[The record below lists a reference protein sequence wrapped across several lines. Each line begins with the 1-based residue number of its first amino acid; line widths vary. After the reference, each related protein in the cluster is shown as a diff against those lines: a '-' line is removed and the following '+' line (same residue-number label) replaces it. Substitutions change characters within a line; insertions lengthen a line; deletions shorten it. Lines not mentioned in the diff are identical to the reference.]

1 MLSNQSVV
9 QTVTVSEIS
18 NAIKSS
24 LEYSFA
30 SVSVMG
36 ELSNVHRHSSGH
48 FYFTLKDQNAQLSA
62 VMFRGNAMKLFFKP
76 DNGMEVICTGGITV
90 YEPRGVYQLMVTGM
104 IPRGE
109 GALQVL
115 FEKLKTKLSAEGLFD
130 TSRKHPLPKFPRKIA
145 LVTSKA
151 GAAIKDMISV
161 IHRRNS
167 SIEIL
172 VVPTQVQ
179 GAGAAEQIAAGI
191 DLCNEFA
198 EVDLILIGR
207 GGGSIEDLWA
217 FNEEIVAYAIARSKI
232 PVISAVG
239 HEVDF
244 TIADFVADCRAATP
258 SVAGEIAVPLASTIV
273 RELKIVSD
281 TLWKLVDSKAGYL
294 HQELKLMVRN
304 RVLRTLSNRWNAM
317 ALHVDDVS
325 EQLEHAIDL
334 YMERKDHCI
343 GILRERLLASD
354 PSKIL
359 KKGYAIIRK
368 DKRIIDSITEITLG
382 DTVEI
387 SLRDGSASANITKR
401 HFQ

>member
-1 MLSNQSVV
+1 MLTNQFVV

-24 LEYSFA
+24 LEDSFA

-48 FYFTLKDQNAQLSA
+48 FYFTLKDQDAQLSA

-115 FEKLKTKLSAEGLFD
+115 FEKLKKKLSAEGLFD
-130 TSRKHPLPKFPRKIA
+130 TSRKQPLPKFPRKIA
-145 LVTSKA
+145 LVTSKS
-151 GAAIKDMISV
+151 GAAIKDMMSV

-179 GAGAAEQIAAGI
+179 GAGASEQIAAGI

-281 TLWKLVDSKAGYL
+281 TLWKLVASKAGYL